1 MAAQASVGKARGERR
16 ESSSGIIELSS
27 VCCSARSLKR
37 DPVVNRLATEQSS
50 RKRRARRRSCFIPTE
65 IRYRISLLRFCR
77 IGFLALIVCLWSCE
91 WDPFGSDSKEIAHGY
106 RLKRIG
112 NSSQFAL
119 LAPYDT
125 GGIIIDE
132 IGWRKPF
139 IIARAVGSQYWDRID
154 TDHAEHIRISDS
166 KRMSDPNY
174 RTIPV
179 KHADM
184 AWNYLKPDKRMW

>member
-1 MAAQASVGKARGERR
+1 MEMRR
-16 ESSSGIIELSS
+16 NNLFPSFF
-27 VCCSARSLKR
+27 R
-37 DPVVNRLATEQSS
+37 VV
-50 RKRRARRRSCFIPTE
+50 
-65 IRYRISLLRFCR
+65 
-77 IGFLALIVCLWSCE
+77 FLALFVCLWSCE
-91 WDPFGSDSKEIAHGY
+91 GDLFGSDSKEVAHGY

-112 NSSQFAL
+112 NPGQFAL

-139 IIARAVGSQYWDRID
+139 IIARAAGSQYWDRID

-166 KRMSDPNY
+166 ELRSNPKY

-179 KHADM
+179 ENASM
-184 AWNYLKPDKRMW
+184 AWNQLNPRKGIW

>member
-1 MAAQASVGKARGERR
+1 LVIWHRPLPRNHKHQQLPQPAAVIPMEMA
-16 ESSSGIIELSS
+16 
-27 VCCSARSLKR
+27 R
-37 DPVVNRLATEQSS
+37 DNVLQ
-50 RKRRARRRSCFIPTE
+50 CF
-65 IRYRISLLRFCR
+65 YRI
-77 IGFLALIVCLWSCE
+77 GVLALLVSLCSCE

-112 NSSQFAL
+112 DPSQFAL

-139 IIARAVGSQYWDRID
+139 IIARAAGSQYWDRID
-154 TDHAEHIRISDS
+154 TDHAEHTRISDS
-166 KRMSDPNY
+166 QRMSNPNY

-179 KHADM
+179 ENADV
-184 AWNYLKPDKRMW
+184 AWNYLKPHKGMW